1 LGVRLNV
8 AEYGMPTGKS
18 KKKWVFGAIIL
29 IPVCSVLFY
38 NLINAVEISKTNKQV
53 ERIKEL
59 VTIGSPIETARTTLT
74 NNGFNASEID
84 DVLQTGQALMM
95 NVQLRP
101 LNSCDK
107 FRCATGIEL
116 RPRLTEPPH
125 YVVFRANVDGIITK
139 IEMK

>member
-1 LGVRLNV
+1 MGLMLQ
-8 AEYGMPTGKS
+8 KS
-18 KKKWVFGAIIL
+18 MMYCK
-29 IPVCSVLFY
+29 
-38 NLINAVEISKTNKQV
+38 
-53 ERIKEL
+53 L
-59 VTIGSPIETARTTLT
+59 V
-74 NNGFNASEID
+74 
-84 DVLQTGQALMM
+84 QALMM